1 MQIVLHSLA
10 TFYEMM
16 MHTKSTWHPARR
28 GYQKINSTTNIVVTS
43 DWIFYFY
50 KMFNSDDQEC
60 DGCTKLFSFFHIKL
74 ITKHFKLLNFNKIII
89 LLILFLIYTYFFFN
103 VLVAI
108 LLRSSLSFFS
118 SFVFIARI
126 CWIDFHNVWKISSDW
141 ASFIVELNMS
151 SGRHFPDNDSSRLL
165 ILSPGLSLWQF
176 FIYYIVFI
184 EYLSYIF
191 FLLWLHTMI
200 SD

>member
-10 TFYEMM
+10 TFYVMM
-16 MHTKSTWHPARR
+16 MHTKSTWHSARR
-28 GYQKINSTTNIVVTS
+28 GYQKINSTKNIVVTS
-43 DWIFYFY
+43 DWVFYFY
-50 KMFNSDDQEC
+50 KMFNSDDQEY

-89 LLILFLIYTYFFFN
+89 LLIFFLIYTYFFFN

-118 SFVFIARI
+118 SFDFSART

-151 SGRHFPDNDSSRLL
+151 SSRNFPDNDSSRLL
-165 ILSPGLSLWQF
+165 ILSLGLSLWQF
-176 FIYYIVFI
+176 FIYYILFI
-184 EYLSYIF
+184 EYLNDIF
-191 FLLWLHTMI
+191 FFFWLHTMI

>member
-118 SFVFIARI
+118 SFVFIART

-151 SGRHFPDNDSSRLL
+151 SSRHLPDNDSSRLL
-165 ILSPGLSLWQF
+165 ILSLGLSLWQF
-176 FIYYIVFI
+176 FIYYILFI
-184 EYLSYIF
+184 EYLNDIF
-191 FLLWLHTMI
+191 FFFWLHTMI